1 MNNKLLNELMKILI
15 PIITFLALCF
25 NAYTQSITMD
35 SCGLDNSAIL
45 NSYEVDYFF
54 EAFNSQN
61 VSKKD
66 LADKRIYFATGNYGS
81 QPLTKQEFFD
91 IYARSRFEIGDY
103 PQVQIIHL
111 TEEEKQLIPEYD
123 EIIVCWSKISA
134 IGKARKKF
142 IANVRASI
150 E

>member
-1 MNNKLLNELMKILI
+1 MKILT
-15 PIITFLALCF
+15 PIITSLALCF
-25 NAYTQSITMD
+25 NAYAQSITMD

-91 IYARSRFEIGDY
+91 NYARSLFENNDY
-103 PQVQIIHL
+103 PQLQIIQL
-111 TEEEKQLIPEYD
+111 TEEEKQLIPEFD
-123 EIIVCWSKISA
+123 AIIVCWSKIS
-134 IGKARKKF
+134 IEGKARRKF
-142 IANVRASI
+142 ISELRLKVN
-150 E
+150 